1 MHIFQINASFKMN
14 PRVRNVI
21 AGNDYLIKIRFDN
34 DDIRIFDLEPY
45 LNTGRFVELKEISLF
60 NSVQPFLGSIQWSNG
75 LDLCPDTLY
84 EDGIKT

>member
-45 LNTGRFVELKEISLF
+45 LNSGRFVELKEKSLF